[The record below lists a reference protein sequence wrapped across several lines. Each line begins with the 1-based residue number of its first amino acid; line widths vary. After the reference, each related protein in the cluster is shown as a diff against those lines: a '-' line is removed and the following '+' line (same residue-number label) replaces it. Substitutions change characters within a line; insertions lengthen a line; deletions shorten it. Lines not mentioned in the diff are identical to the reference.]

1 MALKKQYIRSNQ
13 KIYINKSKL
22 LATKDEIL
30 ALSEFWTEKE
40 EGLFRKILK
49 QGGSVKIQGTHFDVV
64 TEQKQHRL
72 IDM

>member
-1 MALKKQYIRSNQ
+1 MALKKQSIRSNQ
-13 KIYINKSKL
+13 KIYINKSKS

-49 QGGSVKIQGTHFDVV
+49 QGGSVKIQGTHFNVI